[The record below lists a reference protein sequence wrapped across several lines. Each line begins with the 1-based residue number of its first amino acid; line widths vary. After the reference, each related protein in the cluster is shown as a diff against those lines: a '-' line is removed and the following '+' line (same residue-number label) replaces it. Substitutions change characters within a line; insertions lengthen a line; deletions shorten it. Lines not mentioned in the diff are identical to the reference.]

1 MERIF
6 DALYPSHLMI
16 SHPFSVN
23 GEFELSEMSTTWMT
37 RNGIYTDTVYTCLT
51 KAHYTVPKPV
61 YRKTPLLQEIYA
73 NRNTIF

>member
-23 GEFELSEMSTTWMT
+23 GEFGLSEMSTTWMT
-37 RNGIYTDTVYTCLT
+37 RNGIYTDTV
-51 KAHYTVPKPV
+51 TV
-61 YRKTPLLQEIYA
+61 THA
-73 NRNTIF
+73 

>member
-23 GEFELSEMSTTWMT
+23 GEFEKCIQLE
-37 RNGIYTDTVYTCLT
+37 
-51 KAHYTVPKPV
+51 
-61 YRKTPLLQEIYA
+61 
-73 NRNTIF
+73 